1 MTESVVP
8 LVAADGVHLVRT
20 FRFEGDSVPKNLA
33 MRFARSSR
41 IYPTGDDAWRT
52 EEGMVLAVRGLSAAV
67 VEVDGAMELR
77 APVTRAGTEVEV
89 EVRW

>member
-52 EEGMVLAVRGLSAAV
+52 EATSLA
-67 VEVDGAMELR
+67 
-77 APVTRAGTEVEV
+77 
-89 EVRW
+89 